1 MTQHPATLPLWSSLI
16 TQPSV
21 LSPRTPNSPIKSRSS
36 MRPTTTPRGAIARG
50 QADQQTVAVWWTGS
64 DSGLTCPGRSI
75 EGTWEGEPT
84 SQIRLALR
92 INLLL
97 YAAGGGDGK
106 IDYNTVDRER
116 TCTDPS
122 RGLISQTYQTHASA
136 PVAPWR

>member
-1 MTQHPATLPLWSSLI
+1 MVVAYYATECPVASDAELADQVPLI
-16 TQPSV
+16 DAPDDNAQG
-21 LSPRTPNSPIKSRSS
+21 RYRSRAS
-36 MRPTTTPRGAIARG
+36 
-50 QADQQTVAVWWTGS
+50 DQQTVAVWWTGS

-75 EGTWEGEPT
+75 EGTREGEPT